1 VHVEVKLFL
10 VEGSHAGDPPVRDL
24 RLEDP
29 GVVEEEAEKRL
40 QVIYLL
46 MNTFDLID
54 LFFQLFIPCNN

>member
-1 VHVEVKLFL
+1 MHVEVKLFL

-54 LFFQLFIPCNN
+54 LFF